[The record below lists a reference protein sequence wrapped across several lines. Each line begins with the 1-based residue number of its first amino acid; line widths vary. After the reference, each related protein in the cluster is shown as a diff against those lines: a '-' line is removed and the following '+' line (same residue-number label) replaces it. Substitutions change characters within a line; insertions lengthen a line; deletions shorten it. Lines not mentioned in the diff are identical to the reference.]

1 MSATLIRMRIV
12 ITALFALSALVS
24 NALTSDSANAKK
36 KKILVGIHTS
46 ASYQVA
52 VNGLKADTD
61 LGNFAFKGYLQ
72 PSVGLAL
79 VYLSDSTEFATI
91 TLNAAR
97 LSYTLGSKN
106 IISSNGNDYEI
117 TNRFD
122 VFMNNYSLTASYNRR
137 IAQPSTQNTISI
149 ETGMGLH
156 YISEYSTL
164 RMDDSLAGPYTVTTS
179 LETHKKNYFLP
190 SATLGFNMLLRPT
203 ENKAHFIFG
212 INSTL
217 FLDNLS
223 EVRYYAT
230 YSETNWQLSYSF
242 RWAPVLLM
250 PRVSVMVVF

>member
-1 MSATLIRMRIV
+1 MRTLL
-12 ITALFALSALVS
+12 ITLSVLSSLLLSAQQ
-24 NALTSDSANAKK
+24 DSLSKQRK
-36 KKILVGIHTS
+36 SSKLKIGIHTS

-137 IAQPSTQNTISI
+137 IAQPSQQNTISI
-149 ETGMGLH
+149 EAGMGLH
-156 YISEYSTL
+156 YLSEYSTL

-230 YSETNWQLSYSF
+230 YSENNSQLSYSF